1 MKFKF
6 GKVAQAIWLPI
17 ALLAIWWFA
26 SASSENPFLPP
37 LSVILDDFVKL
48 WVFKNVPIHVVPS
61 LINLFSGLSLGLVIG
76 LLLGVAIGTN
86 NTLAKYIEPTI
97 DFIRSIPPVATV
109 PIFILIFHL
118 TPWMR
123 ISAVA
128 FSAIFPTM
136 LAVIQGMHSNNKT
149 MLDTA
154 KVFRFTWL
162 QTIFQVRIPAAGPI
176 IFSGIQVSLQV
187 AFVVTIASELL
198 GSGFGIGAFTQNSS
212 DSFQIVDAWTGV
224 ILMGILGFAVNY
236 VFDLIEKRVI
246 RWYLM
251 SKKLA

>member
-1 MKFKF
+1 MTRMFRF
-6 GKVAQAIWLPI
+6 LQAIWLPI
-17 ALLAIWWFA
+17 LLVAIWWFA
-26 SASSENPFLPP
+26 SAKSDNPFLPP
-37 LSVILDDFVKL
+37 LSVILKDFMQL

-61 LINLFSGLSLGLVIG
+61 LINLFSGLSLGVVIG
-76 LLLGVAIGTN
+76 LLLGVVIGTSN
-86 NTLAKYIEPTI
+86 SVAKYVEPTI

-123 ISAVA
+123 ISAIA
-128 FSAIFPTM
+128 FSATFPTM

-149 MLDTA
+149 LLDTA
-154 KVFRFTWL
+154 KVFRLSWL
-162 QTIFQVRIPAAGPI
+162 QTIFQVRVPAAGPM

-224 ILMGILGFAVNY
+224 ILMGILGFAINFI
-236 VFDLIEKRVI
+236 FDIVERRVI